1 MDFRLDGK
9 TALITGGS
17 AGIGKGIAKAFA
29 NAGASVMITSRKA
42 DKCEAAVAEI
52 AAETDGDID
61 YIAAH
66 IGQLDQAERVI
77 GETITRFG
85 SLDVL
90 VNNAATNPWAGPMV
104 DCDTGRLDK
113 TYEVNLR
120 APLQWTQ
127 TAWQAW
133 MKEHGGSVINIASV
147 GGHHTSQAL
156 GVYCMFKDALMHMT
170 RQLAAE
176 LGPQVRVNCIAPGLI
191 RTDFAKV
198 LWDGPRG
205 QEIADQLPLK
215 RLGEP
220 EDIGETALYLAA
232 GAAWMTGNVLDIDGG
247 ERVKIAGEIP
257 LEDGS

>member
-1 MDFRLDGK
+1 MELRLDGK
-9 TALITGGS
+9 TALVTGGS
-17 AGIGKGIAKAFA
+17 AGIGKGIVKAFA
-29 NAGASVMITSRKA
+29 DAGANVMITSRKA
-42 DKCEAAVAEI
+42 DKCEAAVAEM
-52 AAETDGDID
+52 AGSDGDVD

-66 IGQLDQAERVI
+66 IGHLDEAQRVI
-77 GETITRFG
+77 DGTIERFG

-90 VNNAATNPWAGPMV
+90 VNNAATNPWAGPMI
-104 DCDTGRLDK
+104 DCDVPRLDK

-127 TAWQAW
+127 VAWNTW
-133 MKEHGGSVINIASV
+133 MQEHGGSVVNIASV
-147 GGHHTSQAL
+147 GGFTTSEAL

-176 LGPQVRVNCIAPGLI
+176 VGPKVRVNCIAPGLI

-205 QEIADQLPLK
+205 HAIAEALPMK

-220 EDIGETALYLAA
+220 SDIGEAALYLSA
-232 GAAWMTGNVLDIDGG
+232 GAEWMTGNVMTIDGG
-247 ERVKIAGEIP
+247 EFVSVAGELA
-257 LEDGS
+257 LEE

>member
-1 MDFRLDGK
+1 MDLRLDGK
-9 TALITGGS
+9 TALVTGGS

-29 NAGASVMITSRKA
+29 DAGASVMITSRKA
-42 DKCEAAVAEI
+42 EKCEAAVAEI
-52 AAETDGDID
+52 APTADGEVD
-61 YIAAH
+61 YIASH

-77 GETITRFG
+77 KDTIQRFG

-104 DCDTGRLDK
+104 DCDVPRLDK

-127 TAWQAW
+127 TAWQEW
-133 MKEHGGSVINIASV
+133 MKENGGSVINIASV

-176 LGPQVRVNCIAPGLI
+176 MGPQVRVNCIAPGLI

-205 QEIADQLPLK
+205 KAIADQLPLK

-220 EDIGETALYLAA
+220 EDIGEAALYLAA
-232 GAAWMTGNVLDIDGG
+232 GATWMTGNILDIDGG
-247 ERVKIAGEIP
+247 EVVKITGEIP
-257 LEDGS
+257 LEEG